1 MSFKYTFMMITTPKI
16 LFFLFLAASIY
27 TLEAQTIGREESA
40 KNTVLT
46 LLQLSENEKFEEAA
60 YYIAYKGNEKERVDN
75 DTYNYKV
82 SDEAKK
88 VRRICKKINALLNI
102 SDSHEFGNFYTRK
115 RSGKINYVFDLFFIS
130 GEQKI
135 RVEFSFID
143 FNNRLI
149 LIDLD

>member
-1 MSFKYTFMMITTPKI
+1 MMTTASKI
-16 LFFLFLAASIY
+16 LFFLFLTSSLF
-27 TLEAQTIGREESA
+27 TLEAQTISKDESA
-40 KNTVLT
+40 KNTVVK
-46 LLQLSENEKFEEAA
+46 LLQLSEDEKFEDAA
-60 YYIAYKGNEKERVDN
+60 SLIAYEGKDKERDGSDV
-75 DTYNYKV
+75 YNYKV

-102 SDSHEFGNFYTRK
+102 SDSHEFGNFNTKK
-115 RSGKINYVFDLFFIS
+115 RSGKNIYIYDLFFIS

-135 RVEFSFID
+135 RVEFSFVD

>member
-1 MSFKYTFMMITTPKI
+1 MMTAKLKI
-16 LFFLFLAASIY
+16 LFCLFLTTSLY
-27 TLEAQTIGREESA
+27 TLEAQTISKEESA

-46 LLQLSENEKFEEAA
+46 LLQLSENEKFEDAA
-60 YYIAYKGNEKERVDN
+60 NLIAYKGKEKERVDN
-75 DTYNYKV
+75 DIYNYKE

-102 SDSHEFGNFYTRK
+102 SDSHEFGNFSTK
-115 RSGKINYVFDLFFIS
+115 KKSGKNIHIFDLFFIS

-135 RVEFSFID
+135 RVEFSFVD